1 MRATNGL
8 VLASL
13 NGGKQAE
20 FAELFAKHKLAL
32 APFENFVRNT
42 TMLAQVES
50 LAPAATYYENA
61 FRKCHAAFQAA
72 KLPTFADD
80 SGIELSALKG
90 EPGVHSAHFGKA
102 SARESQDAAN
112 RRKVLESLKGQ
123 SDRKARMRCVLVF
136 MVEGVLLRAEGV
148 CEGKIAE
155 KEAGAGGFGY
165 DPIFIPDA
173 GGGAKTFAELAAADK
188 NKISHRALAVD
199 ELVKLMHEREIQ
211 LVRP

>member
-1 MRATNGL
+1 MRASNGL

-20 FAELFAKHKLAL
+20 FQALFAKHKLPL
-32 APFENFVRNT
+32 VPFESFVRNT
-42 TMLAQVES
+42 SMLSQVES
-50 LAPAATYYENA
+50 MAPAATYYENA

-80 SGIELSALKG
+80 SGLELDALKG
-90 EPGVHSAHFGKA
+90 QPGVHSAHFGKPG
-102 SARESQDAAN
+102 ARESQDAAN
-112 RRKVLESLKGQ
+112 RRKVLESVKG
-123 SDRKARMRCVLVF
+123 DRKARMRCVLVF

-148 CEGKIAE
+148 CEGRIAD
-155 KEAGAGGFGY
+155 KESGSGGFGY

-173 GGGAKTFAELAAADK
+173 GGGKTFAELSVDEK
-188 NKISHRALAVD
+188 NRISHRALAVD